1 MLEEAVRQKIEDLIR
16 RAVQI
21 APGGATLRDKE
32 HSAECRAWITEALNI
47 IDFAVPVETNSYHQ
61 NIVKLGGGSG
71 LLLDRVAS
79 MGSILLSLLAD
90 IDAGL
95 IADFGNQIRAETF
108 DDFLE
113 HADVYRKEGQK
124 QAAGVLAGVVFEDTI
139 RRICRAKGR
148 GIVEKGEDLD
158 KLINV
163 LAKQTV
169 ITGQQARQAR
179 TAAFVRTKATH
190 AQWDEYELDG
200 VAETISLTR
209 ASLRG
214 HLGG

>member
-1 MLEEAVRQKIEDLIR
+1 MRFLASSSI
-16 RAVQI
+16 
-21 APGGATLRDKE
+21 
-32 HSAECRAWITEALNI
+32 SA
-47 IDFAVPVETNSYHQ
+47 
-61 NIVKLGGGSG
+61 
-71 LLLDRVAS
+71 
-79 MGSILLSLLAD
+79 
-90 IDAGL
+90 
-95 IADFGNQIRAETF
+95 NQIRAETF

-139 RRICRAKGR
+139 RRICRAKGK

-158 KLINV
+158 KLINA

-190 AQWDEYELDG
+190 AQWDEFDLDG
-200 VAETISLTR
+200 VESTVQITR
-209 ASLRG
+209 LFLQE
-214 HLGG
+214 HLGA